1 MTTRVV
7 IKTQF
12 ELNENNQSY
21 IYEQREYMGTW
32 QIQILSYEES

>member
-21 IYEQREYMGTW
+21 IYEQREYMSTW